1 MVDLNWHEAE
11 TADTAKEHLQP
22 IGTPLLGQME
32 FLANSAKVQSDV
44 AKAAI
49 ATLCRYSRINPK
61 ILQCVPASAG
71 SEAVR
76 TGSMGVIA
84 QL

>member
-1 MVDLNWHEAE
+1 MEINFLLSGGFSGEL
-11 TADTAKEHLQP
+11 ADRVSERYQDFA
-22 IGTPLLGQME
+22 
-32 FLANSAKVQSDV
+32 SCAKVQSDV

-49 ATLCRYSRINPK
+49 ATLCRYNRINPK

-71 SEAVR
+71 SEVVR

>member
-1 MVDLNWHEAE
+1 VKWS
-11 TADTAKEHLQP
+11 
-22 IGTPLLGQME
+22 
-32 FLANSAKVQSDV
+32 FFANRAKVQSDV
-44 AKAAI
+44 VKAAI
-49 ATLCRYSRINPK
+49 ATLCRYHRINPRT
-61 ILQCVPASAG
+61 LQCIPASAG